1 MLLMGK
7 GKILGLLAGLML
19 LQGGMLHVAKQPEPD
34 REPIKWAAG
43 EVGSENIENAGEAD
57 SENIENAGEVDSE
70 SIENTEEPDTESIED
85 AEAMDTGSW
94 MREEY
99 ERLGEEEAAAAA
111 SLEEQDAAGA
121 GTETSDLS
129 GELRNIR
136 TQKMVLKARMEEAGV
151 SREP

>member
-34 REPIKWAAG
+34 REPVKWAAW
-43 EVGSENIENAGEAD
+43 EAG

-70 SIENTEEPDTESIED
+70 SIENTEEADTESIED
-85 AEAMDTGSW
+85 AEPMDTGSW

-111 SLEEQDAAGA
+111 SLEEQAAAGA

-136 TQKMVLKARMEEAGV
+136 TQKMVLKARMEETGV

>member
-1 MLLMGK
+1 MGK

-34 REPIKWAAG
+34 REP
-43 EVGSENIENAGEAD
+43 EEA
-57 SENIENAGEVDSE
+57 
-70 SIENTEEPDTESIED
+70 DTESIED

-111 SLEEQDAAGA
+111 SLEEQAAAGA

-136 TQKMVLKARMEEAGV
+136 TQKMVLKARMEETGV